1 MNPDSL
7 RGISSDLHPIKLD
20 VTIDEDIISAHQII
34 SNFLIRHPEKQFW
47 SLINNAGI
55 SNFSAIEWGPS
66 TDEIFTKLFQVNVIG
81 CIKTTRVFLPL
92 IKLTNHSRIIFMSSY
107 SSRISFPG
115 MVPYS
120 MTKAAIKSFADGLR
134 RECSQNLN
142 AIKVVLIEPSMYRT
156 PLTKVDTCWNSL
168 QSNWMKTP
176 NEVKATIS
184 DQEREFI
191 HEKVTQYLSTV
202 CERSEEVINTVIKSL
217 VSISPDEYYFIY
229 ANLFTNC
236 SLSIMKYLPEEI
248 IDFILTIEGKIK
260 LFNHLLAKRR
270 KN

>member
-20 VTIDEDIISAHQII
+20 VTIDEDIINAHQIVA
-34 SNFLIRHPEKQFW
+34 NFLIRHPEKKFW

-55 SNFSAIEWGPS
+55 SNFSAIEWGSS

-81 CIKTTRVFLPL
+81 CIKITRVFLPL

-134 RECSQNLN
+134 RESSQNG
-142 AIKVVLIEPSMYRT
+142 IKVVLIEPSMYRT
-156 PLTKVDTCWNSL
+156 ALTEDGTCWNSL

-176 NEVKATIS
+176 SEVKATIS

-202 CERSEEVINTVIKSL
+202 CERSEEVINTVIKSV

-229 ANLFTNC
+229 ANLLTNC

-260 LFNHLLAKRR
+260 FFSDLLAKRR
-270 KN
+270 KKES